1 MSASEYP
8 QAATEEER
16 ELGFRKIELF
26 EDGTMGRPAVVI
38 AKILS
43 SSDVLVKIFD
53 SNGDVKY
60 SHRRWGNYKF
70 LVKKTPV
77 WKPIFSPMDWESV
90 PIFVQEFGFQT
101 SHGLLGDDI
110 VGVPFEYKIIEQ

>member
-1 MSASEYP
+1 MSASEHP
-8 QAATEEER
+8 QEATEEER
-16 ELGFRKIELF
+16 EIGFQKIELT
-26 EDGTMGRPAVVI
+26 GAGAIGRTAVVI

-43 SSDVLVKIFD
+43 PSDILIKIFD

-60 SHRRWGNYKF
+60 SHRRWGYYKF
-70 LVKKTPV
+70 LLKKTPV

-110 VGVPFEYKIIEQ
+110 VGVPFEYKVIEK